1 MVVVQ
6 RMLYK
11 FTEPT
16 PTRSGRKVIEIW
28 LDLKDAKQ
36 KLQMAELNDDLD
48 QMVNQAILIQEY
60 QNDLGLKVSVFPFLA
75 EIDPESERLA
85 KKM

>member
-1 MVVVQ
+1 MI
-6 RMLYK
+6 YK

-60 QNDLGLKVSVFPFLA
+60 QSDLGLKVSVFPFLTDA
-75 EIDPESERLA
+75 DPESERLA